1 MLEQV
6 EISKLEQYIGG
17 QVTISGIVE
26 KIEDHG
32 GILFL
37 EIKDL
42 SALASAVIIPD
53 KEKAFAMAGNLKLGY
68 LIEISGIVKK
78 SPSIAQA
85 FTCEIE
91 VETLSIL
98 SARTRIENMIKIA
111 SKEQ

>member
-1 MLEQV
+1 MLEKV
-6 EISKLEQYIGG
+6 EILKLEQYIGG
-17 QVTISGIVE
+17 QVLISGIVE

-78 SPSIAQA
+78 SPLTSQDFA
-85 FTCEIE
+85 CEIE
-91 VETLSIL
+91 VENLAII

-111 SKEQ
+111 GRE